1 MVAQASLERQASG
14 VLAESTASPTQTVLL
29 HTEASAQFLAEEY

>member
-1 MVAQASLERQASG
+1 MVAQAFLAHQANG
-14 VLAESTASPTQTVLL
+14 APVGLTTSPTQTALL